1 LHSSLSSS
9 VLKKLLHPL
18 ISSLGLKIHA
28 YFHLGKWFMTRK
40 PLSPA
45 CLLKA
50 VNMFLLDFVVISGKK
65 KMPPTAPYTRS
76 CCKLP
81 HYHIIFPYYDTKGIV
96 HPKNLR
102 MQLIQSKLLLPNVF
116 FHFYPHECE

>member
-65 KMPPTAPYTRS
+65 KCHPQ
-76 CCKLP
+76 P
-81 HYHIIFPYYDTKGIV
+81 HINVPVVNFHIIT
-96 HPKNLR
+96 
-102 MQLIQSKLLLPNVF
+102 SF
-116 FHFYPHECE
+116 FHIMTLKGLFTQKI

>member
-81 HYHIIFPYYDTKGIV
+81 HYHIIFPYYDTKRDCS
-96 HPKNLR
+96 PKKFKNATYSV
-102 MQLIQSKLLLPNVF
+102 QAAFAKCLLSFLPT
-116 FHFYPHECE
+116 